1 MENIK
6 KFLELIYNSD
16 NGMLYFYVI
25 TGSIALI
32 LIVLIIVNIKKGKKQ
47 VKEDIQVETK
57 PAPETVVQEN
67 IQVETK
73 PVEEPNVQENIDDKK
88 VEVQNMVDEKP
99 VEEPKVEEVIEE
111 TNNSSDIPKVEEVKH
126 EDNIEVNVTN
136 LVTDDNTEVKVD
148 ALDALYK
155 NQEIKNKES
164 NEDEIELPKVK
175 ENSDLSSES
184 FMERLNALKNK

>member
-32 LIVLIIVNIKKGKKQ
+32 LIVLIIINIKKGKKQ
-47 VKEDIQVETK
+47 AKEDIQVESK
-57 PAPETVVQEN
+57 PASETVVQEN
-67 IQVETK
+67 I
-73 PVEEPNVQENIDDKK
+73 DDIK
-88 VEVQNMVDEKP
+88 VEVQSVVDEKTK
-99 VEEPKVEEVIEE
+99 EEQKVEEVIEE
-111 TNNSSDIPKVEEVKH
+111 TNISNDIPKNEDVKEIEH
-126 EDNIEVNVTN
+126 EDNN
-136 LVTDDNTEVKVD
+136 EVKVNDVD
-148 ALDALYK
+148 ALDVLYK
-155 NQEIKNKES
+155 NQENKIKES
-164 NEDEIELPKVK
+164 KEDEIELPKVK

>member
-32 LIVLIIVNIKKGKKQ
+32 LIVLIIINIKKGKKQ
-47 VKEDIQVETK
+47 VQEDIQVETK
-57 PAPETVVQEN
+57 PAS
-67 IQVETK
+67 
-73 PVEEPNVQENIDDKK
+73 EPKVQENIDDKK
-88 VEVQNMVDEKP
+88 VEVQSVVDEKP
-99 VEEPKVEEVIEE
+99 KEEQKVEEVIEE
-111 TNNSSDIPKVEEVKH
+111 TNISNDIPKNEDLKEIEH
-126 EDNIEVNVTN
+126 EDNN
-136 LVTDDNTEVKVD
+136 EVKVNDVD
-148 ALDALYK
+148 ALDALYE
-155 NQEIKNKES
+155 NQENKIKES
-164 NEDEIELPKVK
+164 KEDEIELPKVK

>member
-32 LIVLIIVNIKKGKKQ
+32 LIVLIIINIKQGKKQ
-47 VKEDIQVETK
+47 AKEDIQVESEL
-57 PAPETVVQEN
+57 AS
-67 IQVETK
+67 
-73 PVEEPNVQENIDDKK
+73 EPKAQENIDEEKI
-88 VEVQNMVDEKP
+88 EVQSVVDEKTK
-99 VEEPKVEEVIEE
+99 EEQKVEEVIEK
-111 TNNSSDIPKVEEVKH
+111 TNISNDIPMNEDVKEIEH
-126 EDNIEVNVTN
+126 EDNN
-136 LVTDDNTEVKVD
+136 EVKVNDVD
-148 ALDALYK
+148 ALDALYE
-155 NQEIKNKES
+155 NQENKIKES
-164 NEDEIELPKVK
+164 KEDEIELPKFK

>member
-32 LIVLIIVNIKKGKKQ
+32 LIVLIIINIKKGKKQ
-47 VKEDIQVETK
+47 AKEEMQVESK
-57 PAPETVVQEN
+57 SDS
-67 IQVETK
+67 
-73 PVEEPNVQENIDDKK
+73 EPKAQENIDDKK
-88 VEVQNMVDEKP
+88 VEIQSVVDEKP
-99 VEEPKVEEVIEE
+99 KEEQKVEEVIEK
-111 TNNSSDIPKVEEVKH
+111 TNISNDIPKNEDVKEIEH
-126 EDNIEVNVTN
+126 EDNN
-136 LVTDDNTEVKVD
+136 EVKVNDVD
-148 ALDALYK
+148 ALDALYN
-155 NQEIKNKES
+155 NQENKIKES
-164 NEDEIELPKVK
+164 KEDEIELPKVK

>member
-32 LIVLIIVNIKKGKKQ
+32 LIVLIIINIKQGKKQ
-47 VKEDIQVETK
+47 AKEDIQVESE
-57 PAPETVVQEN
+57 PASEL
-67 IQVETK
+67 K
-73 PVEEPNVQENIDDKK
+73 AQENIDEEK
-88 VEVQNMVDEKP
+88 VEVQSVVDEKTK
-99 VEEPKVEEVIEE
+99 EEQKVEEVIEK
-111 TNNSSDIPKVEEVKH
+111 TNISNDIPMNEDVKEIEH
-126 EDNIEVNVTN
+126 EDNN
-136 LVTDDNTEVKVD
+136 EVKVNDVD
-148 ALDALYK
+148 ALDALYE
-155 NQEIKNKES
+155 NQENKIKES

-175 ENSDLSSES
+175 ENSNLSSES

>member
-32 LIVLIIVNIKKGKKQ
+32 LIVLIIINIKKGKKQ
-47 VKEDIQVETK
+47 AKEDIQVESE
-57 PAPETVVQEN
+57 PASEL
-67 IQVETK
+67 K
-73 PVEEPNVQENIDDKK
+73 AQENIDEEK
-88 VEVQNMVDEKP
+88 VEVQSVVDEKTK
-99 VEEPKVEEVIEE
+99 EEQKVEEVIEK
-111 TNNSSDIPKVEEVKH
+111 TNISNDIPMNEDVKEIEH
-126 EDNIEVNVTN
+126 EDNN
-136 LVTDDNTEVKVD
+136 EVKVNDVD
-148 ALDALYK
+148 ALDALYE
-155 NQEIKNKES
+155 NQENKIKES

-175 ENSDLSSES
+175 ENSNLSSES

>member
-32 LIVLIIVNIKKGKKQ
+32 LIVLIIINIKQGKKQ
-47 VKEDIQVETK
+47 AKEDIQVELE
-57 PAPETVVQEN
+57 PASEL
-67 IQVETK
+67 K
-73 PVEEPNVQENIDDKK
+73 AQENIDEEKI
-88 VEVQNMVDEKP
+88 EVQSVIDEKTK
-99 VEEPKVEEVIEE
+99 EEQKVEEVIEK
-111 TNNSSDIPKVEEVKH
+111 TNISNYIPKNEDVKEIEH
-126 EDNIEVNVTN
+126 EDNN
-136 LVTDDNTEVKVD
+136 EVKVNDVD
-148 ALDALYK
+148 ALDALYE
-155 NQEIKNKES
+155 NQENKIKES

-175 ENSDLSSES
+175 ENSNLSSES

>member
-32 LIVLIIVNIKKGKKQ
+32 LIVLIIINIKQGKKQ
-47 VKEDIQVETK
+47 AKEDIQVESE
-57 PAPETVVQEN
+57 PASELK
-67 IQVETK
+67 I
-73 PVEEPNVQENIDDKK
+73 QENIDEEK
-88 VEVQNMVDEKP
+88 VEVQSVVDEKTK
-99 VEEPKVEEVIEE
+99 EEQKVEEVIEK
-111 TNNSSDIPKVEEVKH
+111 TNISNDIPMNEDVKEIEH
-126 EDNIEVNVTN
+126 EDNN
-136 LVTDDNTEVKVD
+136 EVKVNDVD
-148 ALDALYK
+148 ALDALYE
-155 NQEIKNKES
+155 NQENKIKES
-164 NEDEIELPKVK
+164 KEDEIELPKFK

>member
-32 LIVLIIVNIKKGKKQ
+32 LIVLIIINIKQGKKQ
-47 VKEDIQVETK
+47 AKEDIQVESE
-57 PAPETVVQEN
+57 PAS
-67 IQVETK
+67 
-73 PVEEPNVQENIDDKK
+73 EPKAQENIDEEKI
-88 VEVQNMVDEKP
+88 EVQSVVDEKTK
-99 VEEPKVEEVIEE
+99 EEQKVEEVIEK
-111 TNNSSDIPKVEEVKH
+111 TNISNDIPMNEDVKEIEH
-126 EDNIEVNVTN
+126 EDNN
-136 LVTDDNTEVKVD
+136 EVKVNDVD
-148 ALDALYK
+148 ALDALYE
-155 NQEIKNKES
+155 NQENKIKES

-175 ENSDLSSES
+175 ENSNLSSES

>member
-32 LIVLIIVNIKKGKKQ
+32 LIVLIIINIKKGKKQ
-47 VKEDIQVETK
+47 VQEDIQVETK
-57 PAPETVVQEN
+57 PAS
-67 IQVETK
+67 
-73 PVEEPNVQENIDDKK
+73 EPKVQENIDDKK
-88 VEVQNMVDEKP
+88 VDVQNVVDEKII
-99 VEEPKVEEVIEE
+99 EEPKVEEVTEE
-111 TNNSSDIPKVEEVKH
+111 TNISNDIPKVEEEKH
-126 EDNIEVNVTN
+126 EDNN
-136 LVTDDNTEVKVD
+136 EVKVNDDD

-155 NQEIKNKES
+155 NQEIKKS

>member
-32 LIVLIIVNIKKGKKQ
+32 LIVLIIINIKKGKKQ
-47 VKEDIQVETK
+47 AKEDIQVESE
-57 PAPETVVQEN
+57 PASEL
-67 IQVETK
+67 K
-73 PVEEPNVQENIDDKK
+73 AQENIDEKK
-88 VEVQNMVDEKP
+88 VEVQSVVDEKTK
-99 VEEPKVEEVIEE
+99 EEQKVEEVIEK
-111 TNNSSDIPKVEEVKH
+111 TNISNDIPMNEDVKEIEH
-126 EDNIEVNVTN
+126 EDNN
-136 LVTDDNTEVKVD
+136 EVKVNDVD
-148 ALDALYK
+148 ALDALYE
-155 NQEIKNKES
+155 NQENKIKES

-175 ENSDLSSES
+175 ENSNLSSES

>member
-32 LIVLIIVNIKKGKKQ
+32 LIVLIIINIKKGKKQ
-47 VKEDIQVETK
+47 AKEDIQVESK
-57 PAPETVVQEN
+57 PASEL
-67 IQVETK
+67 K
-73 PVEEPNVQENIDDKK
+73 AQENIDEEKI
-88 VEVQNMVDEKP
+88 EVQSVIDEKTK
-99 VEEPKVEEVIEE
+99 EEQKVEEVIEE
-111 TNNSSDIPKVEEVKH
+111 TNISNDIPKNEDVKGIEHENNNEVK
-126 EDNIEVNVTN
+126 VN
-136 LVTDDNTEVKVD
+136 DVD
-148 ALDALYK
+148 ALDALYE
-155 NQEIKNKES
+155 NQENKIKES

-175 ENSDLSSES
+175 ENSNLSSES

>member
-32 LIVLIIVNIKKGKKQ
+32 LIVLIIINIKQGKKQ
-47 VKEDIQVETK
+47 AKEDIQVESE
-57 PAPETVVQEN
+57 PASEL
-67 IQVETK
+67 K
-73 PVEEPNVQENIDDKK
+73 AQENIDEEK
-88 VEVQNMVDEKP
+88 VEVQSVVDEKTK
-99 VEEPKVEEVIEE
+99 EEQKVEEVIEK
-111 TNNSSDIPKVEEVKH
+111 TNISNDIPMNEDVKEIEH
-126 EDNIEVNVTN
+126 EDNN
-136 LVTDDNTEVKVD
+136 EVKVNDVD
-148 ALDALYK
+148 ALDVLYE
-155 NQEIKNKES
+155 NQENKIKES

-175 ENSDLSSES
+175 ENSNLSSES

>member
-32 LIVLIIVNIKKGKKQ
+32 LIVLIIINIKQGKKQ
-47 VKEDIQVETK
+47 AKEDIQVESK
-57 PAPETVVQEN
+57 PAS
-67 IQVETK
+67 
-73 PVEEPNVQENIDDKK
+73 EPKAQENIDEEKI
-88 VEVQNMVDEKP
+88 EVQSVIDEKTK
-99 VEEPKVEEVIEE
+99 EEQKVEEVIEE
-111 TNNSSDIPKVEEVKH
+111 TNISNDIPKNEDVKEIEH
-126 EDNIEVNVTN
+126 EDNN
-136 LVTDDNTEVKVD
+136 EVKVNDVD
-148 ALDALYK
+148 ALDALYE
-155 NQEIKNKES
+155 NQENKIKES

-175 ENSDLSSES
+175 ENSNLSSES

>member
-32 LIVLIIVNIKKGKKQ
+32 LIVLIIINIKKGKKQ
-47 VKEDIQVETK
+47 AKEDIQVESE
-57 PAPETVVQEN
+57 PASEL
-67 IQVETK
+67 K
-73 PVEEPNVQENIDDKK
+73 AQENIDEEKI
-88 VEVQNMVDEKP
+88 EVQSVVDEKTK
-99 VEEPKVEEVIEE
+99 EEQKVEEVIEE
-111 TNNSSDIPKVEEVKH
+111 TNISNDIPMNEDVKEIEHENNNEVK
-126 EDNIEVNVTN
+126 VN
-136 LVTDDNTEVKVD
+136 DVD
-148 ALDALYK
+148 ALDVLYE
-155 NQEIKNKES
+155 NQENKIKES
-164 NEDEIELPKVK
+164 KEDEIELPKFK

>member
-32 LIVLIIVNIKKGKKQ
+32 LIVLIIINIKQGKKQ
-47 VKEDIQVETK
+47 AKEDIQVESK
-57 PAPETVVQEN
+57 PAS
-67 IQVETK
+67 
-73 PVEEPNVQENIDDKK
+73 EPKAQENIDEEKI
-88 VEVQNMVDEKP
+88 EVQSVIDEKTK
-99 VEEPKVEEVIEE
+99 EEQKVEEVIEK
-111 TNNSSDIPKVEEVKH
+111 TNISNDIPKNEDVKEIEH
-126 EDNIEVNVTN
+126 EDNN
-136 LVTDDNTEVKVD
+136 EVKVNDVD
-148 ALDALYK
+148 ALDALYE
-155 NQEIKNKES
+155 NQENKIKES

-175 ENSDLSSES
+175 ENSNLSSES

>member
-32 LIVLIIVNIKKGKKQ
+32 LIVLIIINIKKGKKQ
-47 VKEDIQVETK
+47 AKEDIKVESK
-57 PAPETVVQEN
+57 PAS
-67 IQVETK
+67 
-73 PVEEPNVQENIDDKK
+73 EPKAQENIDDKK
-88 VEVQNMVDEKP
+88 VEVQSVVDEKP
-99 VEEPKVEEVIEE
+99 KEEQKVEEVIEKI
-111 TNNSSDIPKVEEVKH
+111 NISNDISKDEDIKEIAH
-126 EDNIEVNVTN
+126 EDNN
-136 LVTDDNTEVKVD
+136 EVKVNDVD
-148 ALDALYK
+148 ALDALYE
-155 NQEIKNKES
+155 NQENKIKES

-175 ENSDLSSES
+175 ENSDLSSEN

>member
-32 LIVLIIVNIKKGKKQ
+32 LIVLIIINIKKGKKQ
-47 VKEDIQVETK
+47 AKEDIQVESE
-57 PAPETVVQEN
+57 PASEL
-67 IQVETK
+67 K
-73 PVEEPNVQENIDDKK
+73 AQENIDEEK
-88 VEVQNMVDEKP
+88 VEVQSVVDEKTK
-99 VEEPKVEEVIEE
+99 EEQKVEEVIEE
-111 TNNSSDIPKVEEVKH
+111 TNISNDIPMNEDVKEIEH
-126 EDNIEVNVTN
+126 EDNN
-136 LVTDDNTEVKVD
+136 EVKVNDVD
-148 ALDALYK
+148 ALDALYE
-155 NQEIKNKES
+155 NQENKIKES
-164 NEDEIELPKVK
+164 KEDEIELPKFK

>member
-32 LIVLIIVNIKKGKKQ
+32 LIVLIIINIKQGKKQ
-47 VKEDIQVETK
+47 AKEDIQVESE
-57 PAPETVVQEN
+57 PAS
-67 IQVETK
+67 K
-73 PVEEPNVQENIDDKK
+73 LKAQENIDEEK
-88 VEVQNMVDEKP
+88 VEVQSVVDEKTK
-99 VEEPKVEEVIEE
+99 EEQKVEEVIEE
-111 TNNSSDIPKVEEVKH
+111 TNISNDIPKNEDVKGIEHENNNEVK
-126 EDNIEVNVTN
+126 VN
-136 LVTDDNTEVKVD
+136 DVD
-148 ALDALYK
+148 ALDALYE
-155 NQEIKNKES
+155 NQENKIKES
-164 NEDEIELPKVK
+164 KEDEIELPKVK

>member
-32 LIVLIIVNIKKGKKQ
+32 LIVLIIINIKQGKKQ
-47 VKEDIQVETK
+47 AKEDIQVESE
-57 PAPETVVQEN
+57 PASEL
-67 IQVETK
+67 K
-73 PVEEPNVQENIDDKK
+73 AQENIDEEK
-88 VEVQNMVDEKP
+88 VEVQSVVDEKTK
-99 VEEPKVEEVIEE
+99 EEQKVEEVIEK
-111 TNNSSDIPKVEEVKH
+111 TNISNDIPMNEDVKEIEH
-126 EDNIEVNVTN
+126 EDNNEAKVN
-136 LVTDDNTEVKVD
+136 DVD
-148 ALDALYK
+148 ALDVLYK
-155 NQEIKNKES
+155 NQENKIKES
-164 NEDEIELPKVK
+164 KEDEIELPKFK